1 MVVVILCHNNQILNI
16 MTATKKIV
24 KEDIIFARVTILG
37 KELMHLRIQGIE
49 SLREIN
55 SRIEQSICNPLVRFI
70 EVNVRNFSQGWTRR
84 YTYAL
89 SA

>member
-1 MVVVILCHNNQILNI
+1 MYRNNQILNI
-16 MTATKKIV
+16 MTATKKIG
-24 KEDIIFARVTILG
+24 KEDVIFARVTLLG
-37 KELMHLRIQGIE
+37 KELVHLRLQGIE

-70 EVNVRNFSQGWTRR
+70 EVNIRNFSQGWTRR
-84 YTYAL
+84 YTYTL